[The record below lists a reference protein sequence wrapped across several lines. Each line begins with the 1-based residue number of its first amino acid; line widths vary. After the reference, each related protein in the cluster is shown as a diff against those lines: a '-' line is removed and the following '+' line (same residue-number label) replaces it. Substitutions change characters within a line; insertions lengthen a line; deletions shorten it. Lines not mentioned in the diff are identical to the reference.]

1 MKTAEQYEYDYE
13 HRPDEQSGA
22 EYFQQAIEDTR
33 SEMFDF
39 VRWFNT
45 FSTKFSKVKYYHDS
59 NRWYFVICNAQNE
72 TVHIE
77 MFTDQE
83 LYNRYKEE
91 TK

>member
-33 SEMFDF
+33 ADMFYF

-45 FSTKFSKVKYYHDS
+45 FSKKLSRVRYYQAS
-59 NRWYFVICNAQNE
+59 NRWYFVICNAQNKIA
-72 TVHIE
+72 HIE

>member
-45 FSTKFSKVKYYHDS
+45 FSMKFSRVIYHYAL

-72 TVHIE
+72 TVHVE

-83 LYNRYKEE
+83 LFNRYKEE